1 LNDVVYQIRNGT
13 GIGVG
18 ARNMI
23 GAAPFLPGLTDGSDA
38 ITASPRRSGRLVG
51 KGPAVSNSP
60 VSLSVVSL
68 FLHADVVVKGVLLLL
83 LAGSVWSWAV
93 IIDKLWRL
101 AAAARSASAHEGRLA
116 AAKSAA
122 ELVAPSGRSDGSDP
136 AQAILAAGW
145 SESAETPEPLP
156 ETPGERRQ
164 RIERAMRLA
173 LGAELRR
180 LEARLP
186 FLATLG
192 SAAPFIG
199 LFGTVWGIMRSF
211 TGIAAANNTSL
222 AVVAPGIAE
231 ALFATAMGL
240 FAAIP
245 AVVAYNK
252 ITVDLGRFSGRMNAL
267 IARASNILA
276 RPLSEG

>member
-1 LNDVVYQIRNGT
+1 VPD
-13 GIGVG
+13 
-18 ARNMI
+18 
-23 GAAPFLPGLTDGSDA
+23 
-38 ITASPRRSGRLVG
+38 
-51 KGPAVSNSP
+51 SP
-60 VSLSVVSL
+60 VSLSVISL
-68 FLHADVVVKGVLLLL
+68 FLHADIVVKGVLLLL
-83 LAGSVWSWAV
+83 LFASIWSWAV

-101 AAAARSASAHEGRLA
+101 AAASRAAQAHEARVA
-116 AAKSAA
+116 AAHAA
-122 ELVAPSGRSDGSDP
+122 PDLMAPPGRRDSGDP
-136 AQAILAAGW
+136 AGVVLSAGFAESEEAAW
-145 SESAETPEPLP
+145 PEP
-156 ETPGERRQ
+156 ETLGERRE

-173 LGAELRR
+173 LSGELRR

-240 FAAIP
+240 AAAIP

-252 ITVDLGRFSGRMNAL
+252 ITVDLGRFAGRMNGL
-267 IARASNILA
+267 IGRTSGILS
-276 RPLSEG
+276 RVSSET

>member
-1 LNDVVYQIRNGT
+1 MSDP
-13 GIGVG
+13 
-18 ARNMI
+18 
-23 GAAPFLPGLTDGSDA
+23 AA
-38 ITASPRRSGRLVG
+38 
-51 KGPAVSNSP
+51 
-60 VSLSVVSL
+60 SLSVVSL
-68 FLHADVVVKGVLLLL
+68 FMHADIVVKGVLLLL

-93 IIDKLWRL
+93 IIEKLWRL
-101 AAAARSASAHEGRLA
+101 AAASGAVAAHEAQVA
-116 AAKSAA
+116 AAHT
-122 ELVAPSGRSDGSDP
+122 APDLLASSGRRGGVD
-136 AQAILAAGW
+136 AAGAVL
-145 SESAETPEPLP
+145 SAGLAESADTAWPAPESLI
-156 ETPGERRQ
+156 ERRE
-164 RIERAMRLA
+164 RIERAMRLS

-240 FAAIP
+240 AAAIP

-252 ITVDLGRFSGRMNAL
+252 ITVDLGRFAGRMNGL
-267 IARASNILA
+267 IGRSSAILA
-276 RPLSEG
+276 RIPSET

>member
-1 LNDVVYQIRNGT
+1 VVNDP
-13 GIGVG
+13 
-18 ARNMI
+18 
-23 GAAPFLPGLTDGSDA
+23 AA
-38 ITASPRRSGRLVG
+38 
-51 KGPAVSNSP
+51 
-60 VSLSVVSL
+60 SLSIVKL
-68 FLHADVVVKGVLLLL
+68 FVHADPVVKGVLLLL
-83 LAGSVWSWAV
+83 LAASVWSWAV

-101 AAAARSASAHEGRLA
+101 GAASRAAREHEARAAAARSPQELA
-116 AAKSAA
+116 ATGRRG
-122 ELVAPSGRSDGSDP
+122 EAPDP
-136 AQAILAAGW
+136 AGHVLSAGLA
-145 SESAETPEPLP
+145 ESTAEPRPQP
-156 ETPGERRQ
+156 ETPGERRE

-173 LGAELRR
+173 LNAELRR

-211 TGIAAANNTSL
+211 EGIAAANNTSL

-240 FAAIP
+240 AAAIP

-252 ITVDLGRFSGRMNAL
+252 ITVDLGRFAGRMQSL
-267 IARASNILA
+267 IGRSGGLLA
-276 RPLSEG
+276 RSTAGA

>member
-1 LNDVVYQIRNGT
+1 VNDP
-13 GIGVG
+13 
-18 ARNMI
+18 
-23 GAAPFLPGLTDGSDA
+23 AA
-38 ITASPRRSGRLVG
+38 
-51 KGPAVSNSP
+51 
-60 VSLSVVSL
+60 SLSVVSL
-68 FLHADVVVKGVLLLL
+68 FLHADIVVKGVLLLL
-83 LAGSVWSWAV
+83 LAASVWSWAV

-101 AAAARSASAHEGRLA
+101 AAVSRSAQSYEARA
-116 AAKSAA
+116 AAAHSAP
-122 ELVAPSGRSDGSDP
+122 ELMAPSGAAAARDP
-136 AQAILAAGW
+136 AALVLSAGW
-145 SESAETPEPLP
+145 AESTDAAPAP
-156 ETPGERRQ
+156 ETAGERRE

-173 LGAELRR
+173 LNAELRR

-211 TGIAAANNTSL
+211 AGIAAANNTSL

-240 FAAIP
+240 AAAIP

-252 ITVDLGRFSGRMNAL
+252 ITVDLGRFAGRMQGL
-267 IARASNILA
+267 IGRSGNL
-276 RPLSEG
+276 LSRLPSET